1 MEYQIKPLSSETI
14 SDLKIL
20 YKAVFGNTYT
30 EKQILEK
37 YDTDYLGEKYFGH
50 IAYYKNEPVAF
61 HGAIPIQ
68 MKHNNQLEL
77 AAQYGDA
84 MTLKNHT
91 GKGLFSK
98 LGKLTDAQLQA
109 EGIKFVWGFPNQ
121 NSEYGYIH
129 KLNWKYKECM
139 KGFRF
144 QIRTLPIEKIIKKT
158 GILSNWY
165 TKFIRQKFSKYEVTN
180 RISGSVFLNENC
192 VSVNRN
198 QEYYRY
204 KSFGNNFSIKIN
216 DTLFWIKIHH
226 GLLIG
231 DVEISTI
238 ENFDSALEK
247 LKQVAC
253 SVGVTEIIFQASPNT
268 VLAELLQSKTNIQ
281 FESWKVGYKNFNSD
295 FPLES
300 LKFTFGDLD
309 TF

>member
-1 MEYQIKPLSSETI
+1 MEYEIKPLSDNTI

-20 YKAVFGNTYT
+20 YKAVFSNSYT

-37 YDTDYLGEKYFGH
+37 YDTDYLGKKYFGH
-50 IAYYKNEPVAF
+50 IAYYNNQPVAF
-61 HGAIPIQ
+61 HGAIPVQ
-68 MKHNNQLEL
+68 MKYNNQLEL

-84 MTLKNHT
+84 MTLKDHS

-98 LGKLTDAQLQA
+98 LGELTDSQLQS
-109 EGIKFVWGFPNQ
+109 ESFKFVWGFPNQ

-129 KLNWKYKECM
+129 KLNWTYKECM
-139 KGFRF
+139 QGYRF
-144 QIRTLPIEKIIKKT
+144 QIRTFPVEKIIKKT

-180 RISGSVFLNENC
+180 TISGSVFLKENC

-198 QEYYRY
+198 QEYYSY

-216 DTLFWIKIHH
+216 DTLFWIKIQH
-226 GLLIG
+226 GLLVG
-231 DVEISTI
+231 DVEMTS
-238 ENFDSALEK
+238 EKNFELALKK
-247 LKQVAC
+247 LKQIAFRI
-253 SVGVTEIIFQASPNT
+253 GVTEIIIQASPNT
-268 VLAELLQSKTNIQ
+268 LLAELLKSRADKQ

-295 FPLES
+295 FPLEN